1 MYLADTMWQGR
12 AWHGLGGQAA
22 LDAPSP
28 PFSMLR
34 IVDLLPEELRAAY
47 RETGA
52 DAV

>member
-1 MYLADTMWQGR
+1 MYLADATRQGR
-12 AWHGLGGQAA
+12 AWHGRGVQAA

-34 IVDLLPEELRAAY
+34 VVDLMPEELRAAY